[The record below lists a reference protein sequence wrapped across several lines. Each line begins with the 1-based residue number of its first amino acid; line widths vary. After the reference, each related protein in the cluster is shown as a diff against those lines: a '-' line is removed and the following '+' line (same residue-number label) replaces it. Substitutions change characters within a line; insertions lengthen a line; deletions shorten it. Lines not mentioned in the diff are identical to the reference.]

1 MKFWGIF
8 WLKVEVIFKILE
20 VNFGILVEVICPA
33 SKSQGC
39 VYLPGGV
46 YISQGVYISP
56 KGCIYL
62 PRGVYIF
69 QGVYPYIS
77 SEGCIISPEILISA
91 HVLFCLSVSL
101 IPKGLNLVMVIG
113 GSEVVLL
120 VPEGRGVYSSLFQYN
135 HTNKK
140 LPFSTVFI
148 KN

>member
-1 MKFWGIF
+1 MYKLYSIS
-8 WLKVEVIFKILE
+8 
-20 VNFGILVEVICPA
+20 PR
-33 SKSQGC
+33 GC
-39 VYLPGGV
+39 IYLPGGV
-46 YISQGVYISP
+46 YISQGVYISS
-56 KGCIYL
+56 KGCVNIYL

-120 VPEGRGVYSSLFQYN
+120 VPEVLVRGNVHCTVYRG
-135 HTNKK
+135 HKV
-140 LPFSTVFI
+140 VFPRNQGCI
-148 KN
+148 